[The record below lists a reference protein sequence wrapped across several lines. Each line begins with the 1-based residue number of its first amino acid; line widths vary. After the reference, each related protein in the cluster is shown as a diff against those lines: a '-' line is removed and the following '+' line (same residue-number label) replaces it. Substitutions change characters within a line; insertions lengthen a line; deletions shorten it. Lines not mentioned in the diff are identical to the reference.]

1 MTDTFNVNKMN
12 SNENQNNILSNITS
26 ENMDDFLD
34 NNFETLNEQVFANIK
49 ITKLISVGS
58 FGKVIF

>member
-1 MTDTFNVNKMN
+1 MTDTFNVNKIN